1 MSYGCDLMG
10 LPGEWGGLEE
20 TPHAWL
26 GQGVMLFGVAG
37 DFRSAR
43 EMILQW

>member
-1 MSYGCDLMG
+1 MGLVSPGCDLMG
-10 LPGEWGGLEE
+10 LPGLEE

-26 GQGVMLFGVAG
+26 GRGVTLFGVAG
-37 DFRSAR
+37 GFRSAR